1 RWRVHAVPA
10 TNVVLKDIRGCR
22 TRTAGGGIGRGA
34 SSLDPVLC
42 GHVGR
47 SAQLGAGS
55 RHRGLVE
62 VAMRK
67 VTAPIAMIAG
77 ISLGFGIAFLARP
90 QVVEAR
96 ANTCNVPKTIGTLR
110 SARAD

>member
-1 RWRVHAVPA
+1 
-10 TNVVLKDIRGCR
+10 
-22 TRTAGGGIGRGA
+22 
-34 SSLDPVLC
+34 
-42 GHVGR
+42 
-47 SAQLGAGS
+47 
-55 RHRGLVE
+55 
-62 VAMRK
+62 MRK

-110 SARAD
+110 SARADGWMFFEDSGGVVRAVDAACQVKLTISRD